1 MSRKAL
7 SFFAVI
13 LVFLLP
19 FLPVKAVEIT
29 VDGESH
35 VYPPG
40 STIEISYIHSVER
53 STVIEVLVAN
63 DSGFYAVEMKWK
75 DFGAGLPEDIQ
86 NLTDGFYVKKTRD
99 YLGREFRYWFIPINH
114 ANITVDGSPVIVNSD
129 GGRQIAVDFRI
140 KRVPL
145 IMKLIGRW

>member
-1 MSRKAL
+1 MSRKTL
-7 SFFAVI
+7 SFFAVV
-13 LVFLLP
+13 LTFFLL

-35 VYPPG
+35 IYPLG
-40 STIEISYIHSVER
+40 STIEISYVHSVER
-53 STVIEVLVAN
+53 SPVVEVLVAN
-63 DSGFYAVEMKWK
+63 DTGFYAVEMRWK

-129 GGRQIAVDFRI
+129 GGRRIIVDFCI